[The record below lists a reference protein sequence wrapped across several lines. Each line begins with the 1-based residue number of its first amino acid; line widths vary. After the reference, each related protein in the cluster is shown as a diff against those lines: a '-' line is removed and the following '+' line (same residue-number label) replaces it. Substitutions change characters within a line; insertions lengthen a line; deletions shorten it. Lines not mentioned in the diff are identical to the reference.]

1 MSRTEKQRSYMK
13 EFLQNVNFKVGF
25 IFLNFFIEVCM
36 LFKCNK
42 AQLISRRIIY
52 QGPCDTIYVL
62 R

>member
-52 QGPCDTIYVL
+52 
-62 R
+62 